1 MGLILGPGRVALNKT
16 TSPFWM
22 NFPSGDDT
30 VNTQTSKPDKCD
42 GGTNEEAPGGI
53 AVFSGGDI

>member
-16 TSPFWM
+16 ESPSWI

-30 VNTQTSKPDKCD
+30 VNTQASKPDKCD
-42 GGTNEEAPGGI
+42 GRTNEEAPDGI
-53 AVFSGGDI
+53 AVLSSGDI